1 MNYGQMVDQV
11 IDEIKRSDTSITAV
25 VQQEILNAIEHYS
38 TYRFWFNEASTTLTT
53 SSSLAY
59 YAWPTDLL
67 EVVSMTVSVGGSKYE
82 VSPVNYADL
91 NALDIGRVYAY
102 PAVYANWSQQFRFY
116 PVPNATYTVVVD
128 YQKRLPTLSLTS
140 DSNAWTSY
148 ANELIQAR
156 AEKQLWA
163 KRYKEPDKARTCAMV
178 EEESFQRLMD
188 LTDRTN
194 SSGRISP
201 D

>member
-1 MNYGQMVDQV
+1 MVDQV
-11 IDEIKRSDTSITAV
+11 IDEIKRADTSITAV

-38 TYRFWFNEASTTLTT
+38 TFRFWFNEASTTLTT

-59 YAWPTDLL
+59 YAWPADFL
-67 EVVSMTVSVGGSKYE
+67 EPISVTVQVSGSRYE
-82 VSPVNYADL
+82 VSPINYADL
-91 NALDIGRVYAY
+91 NALDIGRTFSY
-102 PAVYANWSQQFRFY
+102 PERYANFNQQFRFY
-116 PVPNATYTVVVD
+116 PVPNGSYTIIVD

-140 DSNAWTSY
+140 DSNGWTNY

-156 AEKQLWA
+156 AEKQLYA
-163 KRYKEPDKARTCAMV
+163 KRYKEQDKAQMCAMV
-178 EEESFQRLMD
+178 EEEAFQRLMN